1 MTITSGTQLKD
12 LIKNLA
18 RKNSADS
25 QILLRTYITER
36 FLERL
41 SVSDYKNNFIIKGG
55 MLITAMVG
63 IKSRSTMDLDASIKG
78 FNLNIDEL

>member
-25 QILLRTYITER
+25 QILLRSYIT
-36 FLERL
+36 
-41 SVSDYKNNFIIKGG
+41 
-55 MLITAMVG
+55 
-63 IKSRSTMDLDASIKG
+63 
-78 FNLNIDEL
+78 